1 MNSSASLTSWR
12 TTVLGITTIVA
23 AVAGVVQSM
32 LDNDP
37 ATNPDMTVAVAAI
50 LSGIGLIFARDAKAK
65 AYVEEPK

>member
-12 TTVLGITTIVA
+12 TTVLGITTILA

-37 ATNPDMTVAVAAI
+37 ATNPDMTVAMAAI
-50 LSGIGLIFARDAKAK
+50 LSGIGLIFARDAKTK

>member
-1 MNSSASLTSWR
+1 MTTKSWR

-23 AVAGVVQSM
+23 AVAGIVQAT
-32 LDNDP
+32 LDSDP

-50 LSGIGLIFARDAKAK
+50 LSGLGLIFARDAKAS